1 MANKKKKGEKP
12 IVKKR
17 SVGRPKKRGRKKVYY
32 KSKKNKQAPKKGFSS
47 SSTYNRIRKL
57 LWENFRDDFAS
68 YRAFISNEKDEN
80 GKPIKGTSI
89 VSKVFEQCS
98 SLQCLDDDII
108 EIYRQFRNQNPNDE
122 VPVLP
127 DLYYK
132 KHPYWELITD
142 DWWAGF
148 DNRIWV
154 VTPMLLFDPDYFLGV
169 LGSDK
174 LVDENDQPL
183 QRKFNSRRGDKL
195 IYGKAK
201 RFQEFVNYCNQL
213 QTQGFIQGSDEVPN
227 WRFTGKDDYD
237 DNNVYW
243 SEENQRWEIRIII
256 CDSFEDLESYNF
268 VPSEPDLPIDE
279 DEINRILGR
288 QRPTE
293 EIQTPVVT
301 QTQMPFEEVQGL
313 SKEEI
318 KLREKEIKNKEK
330 EIKLRE
336 KEIKNKEKELNLE
349 EAKSKR
355 KDALLE
361 QFIKGEITAKRLE
374 NLLKLI

>member
-1 MANKKKKGEKP
+1 MA
-12 IVKKR
+12 KKR
-17 SVGRPKKRGRKKVYY
+17 RQDEEPQKKRKVGRPKKRGRKKVYY
-32 KSKKNKQAPKKGFSS
+32 KSKKTKKPTKKKGFSS
-47 SSTYNRIRKL
+47 NATYNRVRKVI
-57 LWENFRDDFAS
+57 WENFREDFTS
-68 YRAFISNEKDEN
+68 YRAFISNQKDAD
-80 GKPIKGTSI
+80 GKPIKGTSV
-89 VSKVFEQCS
+89 VSLVFEQCK
-98 SLQCLDDDII
+98 SLNCLDDDII

-127 DLYYK
+127 DLYYEN
-132 KHPYWELITD
+132 HPYWELITE

-148 DNRIWV
+148 DERIWV
-154 VTPMLLFDPDYFLGV
+154 VSPMLLFDPDYFLGV
-169 LGSDK
+169 LGSDR
-174 LVDENDQPL
+174 LVDENDQL
-183 QRKFNSRRGDKL
+183 LNRRFDANRGDKL
-195 IYGKAK
+195 IEGKAK
-201 RFQEFVNYCNQL
+201 RFKEFVDYCNQL

-227 WRFTGKDDYD
+227 WRFTGKEDFD

-256 CDSFEDLESYNF
+256 CDSFGDSEDYGF

-293 EIQTPVVT
+293 EAPPVVVS
-301 QTQMPFEEVQGL
+301 QTEMPFEEFEGL
-313 SKEEI
+313 SKE
-318 KLREKEIKNKEK
+318 

-361 QFIKGEITAKRLE
+361 QFIKGKITAKQLE

>member
-1 MANKKKKGEKP
+1 MAKKKKGEKP

-68 YRAFISNEKDEN
+68 YRSFISNERDEN

-108 EIYRQFRNQNPNDE
+108 EIYRQFRNQNPNDTI
-122 VPVLP
+122 PILP
-127 DLYYK
+127 EMYYDN
-132 KHPYWELITD
+132 HNYWELITD

-183 QRKFNSRRGDKL
+183 RRKFNSRRGDKL

-213 QTQGFIQGSDEVPN
+213 QTQGFITGSDEVPK
-227 WRFTGKDDYD
+227 WRFTGLEDYN

-243 SEENQRWEIRIII
+243 NEVTQRWEIRIII
-256 CDSFEDLESYNF
+256 CDSFGDIEDYGFS
-268 VPSEPDLPIDE
+268 PTEPDEPIDE

-288 QRPTE
+288 GQDEPVPTE
-293 EIQTPVVT
+293 DIEDETETPLE
-301 QTQMPFEEVQGL
+301 PPRGL
-313 SKEEI
+313 SKKQIEI
-318 KLREKEIKNKEK
+318 
-330 EIKLRE
+330 
-336 KEIKNKEKELNLE
+336 KEKELKIKEKELDLE

-355 KDALLE
+355 KDILLKK
-361 QFIKGEITAKRLE
+361 FIDGEITAKQLE
-374 NLLKLI
+374 SLLKLI